1 MNYLVLCCFFTVLI
15 ASVVSQNRVPPIG
28 VAQQYPVNVNNGYAN
43 GWNPNDPSH
52 PCNQPGANCNLNS
65 RFAEESSYI
74 DHRGNRE
81 RYTRV
86 CDDRGCYERRVSS
99 GESRL
104 STSFWLLTIVAIA
117 TSIKNFM
124 K

>member
-1 MNYLVLCCFFTVLI
+1 MNKLVFCCVLI
-15 ASVVSQNRVPPIG
+15 AIVGSALGQNRVPPG
-28 VAQQYPVNVNNGYAN
+28 GLPPTAGLPPYPVQQGNWNVNDPN
-43 GWNPNDPSH
+43 NPYNNRQD
-52 PCNQPGANCNLNS
+52 S

-99 GESRL
+99 GQTRL
-104 STSFWLLTIVAIA
+104 STSSWLFTFIAIVAGVK
-117 TSIKNFM
+117 SLLQ
-124 K
+124 

>member
-1 MNYLVLCCFFTVLI
+1 MNKLVFCCFFI
-15 ASVVSQNRVPPIG
+15 ATIGSVFCQNRVPPPAG
-28 VAQQYPVNVNNGYAN
+28 LPPYPVQGAT
-43 GWNPNDPSH
+43 WNLNDPTH
-52 PCNQPGANCNLNS
+52 PCNQPGANCNNQLNS

-99 GESRL
+99 GQSRL
-104 STSFWLLTIVAIA
+104 SLSFWLFGFLAILTGV
-117 TSIKNFM
+117 KNVFH
-124 K
+124 